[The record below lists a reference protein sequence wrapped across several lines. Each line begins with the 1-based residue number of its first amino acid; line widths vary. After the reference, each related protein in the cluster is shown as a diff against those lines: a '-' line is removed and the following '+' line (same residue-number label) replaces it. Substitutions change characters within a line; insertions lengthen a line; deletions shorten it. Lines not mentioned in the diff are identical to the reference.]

1 VNVCMRM
8 FFACIYAVWLCL
20 PCWYSLSVRTR
31 VHMLNLRLC
40 MYTHACLHSPH
51 THTHTHT
58 HSNVFCT
65 ILQCAHSLPVY
76 AYICMYC
83 ACIYPLWLCLR
94 CFCANVYMCVHFS
107 PNYVHTCMRMRTH
120 TVRLCTH
127 IHTHTHTHNHT
138 HTLMLLAPH
147 CSACRTSS
155 Q

>member
-1 VNVCMRM
+1 MYVCECFSLVYMR
-8 FFACIYAVWLCL
+8 CGC
-20 PCWYSLSVRTR
+20 
-31 VHMLNLRLC
+31 
-40 MYTHACLHSPH
+40 ACLVGIRYLCAHEYICSICAYVCTLMHAYIHH

-127 IHTHTHTHNHT
+127 IHTHTHTQSHT
-138 HTLMLLAPH
+138 YTDAFGTTLQFM
-147 CSACRTSS
+147 
-155 Q
+155 